1 MGCKFYQLRYLSGL
15 GPMYFCTLYSC
26 TQVHILEYSDV
37 LCTPGIMYSVL
48 VLEYIHKV
56 LVLSEYILFHEQ
68 KSCSHVIILISMI
81 LMIYICILQRMMCTV
96 IYQYHAS
103 CFFSPIL
110 VYVHIYQILCY
121 MDLLASWF
129 APIKHP

>member
-1 MGCKFYQLRYLSGL
+1 
-15 GPMYFCTLYSC
+15 
-26 TQVHILEYSDV
+26 
-37 LCTPGIMYSVL
+37 MYSVL

-129 APIKHP
+129 APIKHPYCESVQADDHDNGIPLTFNTPYHHSPWGSGDLSRLLSIWN